1 MPETLP
7 AVFGKYTL
15 LRRLATGG
23 MAEIFLAIQR
33 SVAGFEK
40 LVVVKRILPSLVDD
54 ASFVSMLLHEARIAA
69 TLTHPNIVQIFD
81 IDAVEGRYFI
91 AMEHVHGEDLRAI
104 VRQMKQRRVL
114 SFPMEHALAIV
125 LGVAAGLAYAHEHR
139 DLAGAPLGIVHRDI
153 SPQNV
158 LVTYAGD
165 VKIVDFGIAK
175 SSAREQLVTQVGRL
189 KGKVPYMSPE
199 QARGDRLDARSD
211 VFATGILLFELT
223 TGRRLFKG
231 QSEIETLR
239 LICDR
244 EYPRPGEVLPG
255 YPPELERIV
264 MRALARDRADRY
276 PTARALQVDLE
287 AFVRSERIAAS
298 SLGLHAFM
306 QSLFAEKLEAEKR
319 LLLEGKQLADVLARR
334 SMSPDGESRS
344 TMPVSLQRASSER
357 RALSVGAFAL
367 VVAGAAALGGVGATL
382 SNRSSARP
390 TAEGHLE
397 VLAEHGSCAVTVD
410 GRASGPTPLAD
421 VAVPAGRHAVRCTAP
436 DGRAVDA
443 DVQVPN
449 GGLARHVFSF

>member
-1 MPETLP
+1 MPGTLP

-15 LRRLATGG
+15 LRRIATGG
-23 MAEIFLAIQR
+23 MAEIFLAIQK

-40 LVVVKRILPSLVDD
+40 LVVVKRILPSLGDD
-54 ASFVSMLLHEARIAA
+54 PAFVEMLLHEARIAA
-69 TLTHPNIVQIFD
+69 TLTHPNVVQIFD
-81 IDAVEGRYFI
+81 IDEAEGQYFI

-104 VRQMKQRRVL
+104 VRQMKARRVL
-114 SFPMEHALAIV
+114 SFPLEHALAIV
-125 LGVAAGLAYAHEHR
+125 LGVAAGLAYAHERH
-139 DLAGAPLGIVHRDI
+139 DLTGAPLGIIHRDI

-175 SSAREQLVTQVGRL
+175 STAREQLVTQVGRL

-244 EYPRPGEVLPG
+244 DYPRPSDVLPG
-255 YPPELERIV
+255 YPTELERIV
-264 MRALARDRADRY
+264 VRALARDRADRY

-287 AFVRSERIAAS
+287 AFVRAERIAAS
-298 SLGLHAFM
+298 SLGLQAFM
-306 QSLFAEKLEAEKR
+306 QSLFAEKLETEKH
-319 LLLEGKQLADVLARR
+319 LLLQGKQLADVLARR
-334 SMSPDGESRS
+334 SLSPEGESRS
-344 TMPVSLQRASSER
+344 TTPVSLR
-357 RALSVGAFAL
+357 RPATDRHGLSVGAFAL
-367 VVAGAAALGGVGATL
+367 IVVGATALGGLGATL
-382 SNRSSARP
+382 SNRTAAP

-397 VLAEHGSCAVTVD
+397 VLAEHGSCAVVID
-410 GRASGPTPLAD
+410 GRPNGSTPLAEI
-421 VAVPAGRHAVRCTAP
+421 AVSAGKHAVRCMAK
-436 DGRAVDA
+436 DGRIVDA